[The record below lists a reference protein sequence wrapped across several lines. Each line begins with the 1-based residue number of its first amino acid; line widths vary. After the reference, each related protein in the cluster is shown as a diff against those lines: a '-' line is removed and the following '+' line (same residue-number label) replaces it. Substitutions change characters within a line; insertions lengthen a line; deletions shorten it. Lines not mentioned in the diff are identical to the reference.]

1 MDLLRLS
8 KQGLN
13 ALLTYRS
20 ALQGPQYGDGVL
32 GAIVIN
38 GPSTANYDED
48 LGPMTVSDWYYQTI
62 AARSYLNARMPGR
75 AITLADNGLI
85 NGTMVSKDGKSGAY
99 SVTRMQRGKRYR
111 LRLINVSVDNSF
123 MVSLDGHPFEV
134 ITADLV
140 PVKPVV
146 RDWIFLGIG
155 QRHDVIIT
163 ANQTGGSWWFRAEA
177 PDRCGTNA
185 NNGNIKAIFRYENA
199 SQALPTSSPKA
210 YTPQCATDYP
220 LVPFWDSFVPSEP
233 LIAAGQLSSSI
244 QVGVRADRTPLVQ
257 WGINFSAISVNWET
271 PVVQAVL
278 RDPEVQFPRMQN
290 LIRMPDAGNVSLPS
304 RLSCLLMRGCLR

>member
-1 MDLLRLS
+1 M
-8 KQGLN
+8 QG
-13 ALLTYRS
+13 
-20 ALQGPQYGDGVL
+20 GQYGDGVL

-48 LGPMTVSDWYYQTI
+48 LGPMPVSDWYYQTV
-62 AARSYLNARMPGR
+62 AARSYLNSRNPGR

-85 NGTMVSKDGKSGAY
+85 NGTMVSKDGKTGAY
-99 SVTRMQRGKRYR
+99 GITKLQRGKRYR

-140 PVKPVV
+140 PVKPIV
-146 RDWIFLGIG
+146 RDWVFLGIG

-163 ANQTGGSWWFRAEA
+163 ANQTGGSSWWFRAEA

-185 NNGNIKAIFRYENA
+185 NNGNIKSIFRYEGNA
-199 SQALPTSSPKA
+199 TSAALPTSSPKP
-210 YTPQCATDYP
+210 YTQMCGTDYP

-244 QVGVRADRTPLVQ
+244 QIGVRADRTPLVQ
-257 WGINFSAISVNWET
+257 WGINFSAISVDWET
-271 PVVQAVL
+271 PVVSSVMQN
-278 RDPEVQFPRMQN
+278 PSMEFPRMQN
-290 LIRMPDAGNVSLPS
+290 LIRMPDAGRVSLLTYRSFPAI
-304 RLSCLLMRGCLR
+304 RGFRAKRSVSVP